1 MTQGGTTSGAA
12 AVPNGRRRVALLPVL
27 IVQKYGGTSVGSI
40 ERMRNVAARCLA
52 TARQGHQVA
61 VVVSAMSGETNRLL
75 KLVNEIQ
82 EDPNDREVDVV
93 VSTGEQVSVGLVAL
107 AIRAAGGKARS
118 FLGHQCKII
127 TDSAFS
133 RARIVS
139 IDSQPI
145 RDALAAGEIAVIA
158 GFQGVDEQGSIT
170 TLGRGGSDTTGVAI
184 AAALDADVCEIYTDV
199 DGVFTTDPNL
209 VPTARKID
217 RISYE
222 EMLEL
227 ASLGAKVLQIRS
239 VELGMIHNVK
249 IHVRSSLHPIS
260 EDVPGTWVVPEEAA
274 MEKVTVSAVTASKDE
289 AKITVEDL
297 PDTSGVAARL
307 FAPLADA
314 NISVDMIVQNQA
326 YDGTTDLTFTVPKG
340 DRKRACEILKAKVP
354 DLVGAA
360 GEKVAFD
367 DEIAKVSVVG
377 VGMRSHA
384 GVAKKMFEVL
394 AAENIN
400 IQLISTSEIKISC
413 VIARKYAELAVQ
425 SLHEGFG
432 LHRAPGERPAL

>member
-1 MTQGGTTSGAA
+1 M
-12 AVPNGRRRVALLPVL
+12 L

-52 TARQGHQVA
+52 TQRQGHQVA

-75 KLVNEIQ
+75 ELTRQIHD
-82 EDPNDREVDVV
+82 DPNDREVDVI

-107 AIRAAGGKARS
+107 AIRAAGGRARS
-118 FLGHQCKII
+118 FLGHQCKIV
-127 TDSAFS
+127 TDSSFS

-139 IDSQPI
+139 IEAEPL
-145 RDALAAGEIAVIA
+145 RAAMAAGDIAVIA
-158 GFQGVDEQGSIT
+158 GFQGVDEGGSIT

-184 AAALDADVCEIYTDV
+184 AAALGADVCEIYTDV
-199 DGVFTTDPNL
+199 DGVYTTDPNL

-227 ASLGAKVLQIRS
+227 ASLGAKVLQLRS
-239 VELGMIHNVK
+239 VELGMKYGVR
-249 IHVRSSLHPIS
+249 IHVRSSLHDALA
-260 EDVPGTWVVPEEAA
+260 DVPGTWVVPEEVT
-274 MEKVTVSAVTASKDE
+274 MEKVVVSGVTASRDE
-289 AKITVEDL
+289 AKITVENV
-297 PDTSGVAARL
+297 PDNAGVAGKL

-314 NISVDMIVQNQA
+314 NVSVDMIVQNQSR
-326 YDGTTDLTFTVPKG
+326 DGRTDITFTVPKG
-340 DRKRACEILKAKVP
+340 DRKRAVDTLRDKVP

-360 GEKVAFD
+360 AERVTFD
-367 DEIAKVSVVG
+367 DDISKVSVVG

-384 GVAKKMFEVL
+384 GVAKKMFQLL
-394 AAENIN
+394 AAETIN

-413 VIARKYAELAVQ
+413 VIARKYAELAVRA
-425 SLHEGFG
+425 LHEGFG
-432 LHRAPGERPAL
+432 LSLPPNERTGL

>member
-1 MTQGGTTSGAA
+1 MVDRA
-12 AVPNGRRRVALLPVL
+12 PVL

-40 ERMRNVAARCLA
+40 DRMKNVAARCLA
-52 TARQGHQVA
+52 SQRQGHQIA

-75 KLVNEIQ
+75 ELTRQ
-82 EDPNDREVDVV
+82 LHEDPNDREVDVI

-118 FLGHQCKII
+118 FLGSQCKIV
-127 TDSAFS
+127 TDSSFA

-139 IDSQPI
+139 IESQPI
-145 RDALAAGEIAVIA
+145 KDALAAGEIAVIA
-158 GFQGVDEQGSIT
+158 GFQGVDEKGNIT

-184 AAALDADVCEIYTDV
+184 AAALGADACEIYTDV
-199 DGVFTTDPNL
+199 DGVYTTDPNV

-239 VELGMIHNVK
+239 VELGMKYGVR
-249 IHVRSSLHPIS
+249 IHVRSSFS
-260 EDVPGTWVVPEEAA
+260 DVEGTWVVPEETS
-274 MEKVTVSAVTASKDE
+274 MEKVVVSGVTASKDE
-289 AKITVEDL
+289 AKITLEDL
-297 PDTSGVAARL
+297 PDSPGIAARV
-307 FAPLADA
+307 FAPLAEA

-340 DRKRACEILKAKVP
+340 DRKRSVALLAEKVP
-354 DLVGAA
+354 DLVGKD
-360 GEKVAFD
+360 GERISYD
-367 DEIAKVSVVG
+367 DETCKVSVVG

-384 GVAKKMFEVL
+384 GVAKTMFEL
-394 AAENIN
+394 LSKEGIN

-413 VIARKYAELAVQ
+413 VIARKYAELAVRT
-425 SLHEGFG
+425 LHDGFG
-432 LHRAPGERPAL
+432 LSLPPSERAGL